1 VIEFTHTPDLNHT
14 MTLTRILRGALL
26 LLALCALPLRAAAQ
40 ETPEAVVQR
49 YYETFRS
56 GDFAANAALMH
67 PAALEELKTTLT
79 GMAALPGATEDA
91 EFREMFGVN
100 SVEEMRALA
109 PAVLFERVL
118 RNQLEGEMRAI
129 LATTEINI
137 LGHVMEGDTT
147 AHVVYRMRM
156 NFGGQSLDQVQV
168 MPLQRAGAEW
178 RVLLTGSLAGMMNSM
193 PAEPQ

>member
-1 VIEFTHTPDLNHT
+1 
-14 MTLTRILRGALL
+14 MTGIRILCGALL
-26 LLALCALPLRAAAQ
+26 LLACCALPSHGAAQ
-40 ETPEAVVQR
+40 DTPEAVAQR

-91 EFREMFGVN
+91 EFREMFGV
-100 SVEEMRALA
+100 SSLDEMRALA
-109 PAVLFERVL
+109 PAELFERVL

-129 LATTEINI
+129 LASTEVTV
-137 LGHVMEGDTT
+137 LGHVMEGDST

-156 NFGGQSLDQVQV
+156 DF
-168 MPLQRAGAEW
+168 
-178 RVLLTGSLAGMMNSM
+178 
-193 PAEPQ
+193 

>member
-1 VIEFTHTPDLNHT
+1 

-26 LLALCALPLRAAAQ
+26 LLAVCALPLRAGAQ

-79 GMAALPGATEDA
+79 GMAALPGATENA
-91 EFREMFGVN
+91 EFREMFGV
-100 SVEEMRALA
+100 SSIEEMRALA

-129 LATTEINI
+129 LASTEISI

-193 PAEPQ
+193 PTEPR